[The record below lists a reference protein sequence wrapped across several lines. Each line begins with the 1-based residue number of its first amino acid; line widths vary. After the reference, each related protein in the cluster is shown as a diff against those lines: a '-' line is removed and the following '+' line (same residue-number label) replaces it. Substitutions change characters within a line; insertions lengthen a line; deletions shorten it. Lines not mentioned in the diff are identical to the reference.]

1 MAYLPESAAEDGAA
15 ATLMMTNSRAK
26 HAAIL
31 VTVALLA
38 ACGSSASTE
47 PAATGQV
54 GGRTIV
60 YGRVTGT
67 DGAGLGN
74 VRVLV
79 RHHTAV
85 CTARPNESES
95 VLTGS
100 DGRYRAVLT
109 ALTQIGCVSVKAQP
123 ITAGGL
129 LADSSSAVRASF
141 KQSDPLDSLAV
152 NFTLRGGI
160 Q

>member
-1 MAYLPESAAEDGAA
+1 M
-15 ATLMMTNSRAK
+15 TTNSRIK
-26 HAAIL
+26 RAAVL
-31 VTVALLA
+31 VAVALLA
-38 ACGSSASTE
+38 ACGSSDSTA
-47 PAATGQV
+47 PAETGQI

-74 VRVLV
+74 IRVLV

-85 CTARPNESES
+85 CTARPNETES
-95 VLTGS
+95 VLTGT

-109 ALTQIGCVSVKAQP
+109 ATTLIGCVSVKAQP
-123 ITAGGL
+123 TTAGGF
-129 LADSSSAVRASF
+129 ATDSISALRPAF
-141 KQSDPLDSLAV
+141 RQSEPLDSLAV
-152 NFTLRGGI
+152 NITLRGGI

>member
-1 MAYLPESAAEDGAA
+1 MRSDVLRVPVLLVSAV
-15 ATLMMTNSRAK
+15 
-26 HAAIL
+26 AAI
-31 VTVALLA
+31 VVAGCGSTSEPATVA
-38 ACGSSASTE
+38 
-47 PAATGQV
+47 PI

-67 DGAGLGN
+67 DGAGLAN
-74 VRVLV
+74 IRITV

-85 CTARPNESES
+85 CTARPNEAES
-95 VLTGS
+95 VQTGA

-109 ALTQIGCVSVKAQP
+109 VLSEIGCVSVKAQP
-123 ITAGGL
+123 VLAGGL
-129 LADSSSAVRASF
+129 AADSSGAVRTSF

>member
-1 MAYLPESAAEDGAA
+1 MAHLSDGAA
-15 ATLMMTNSRAK
+15 QDGAEASLMKTPSRAK
-26 HAAIL
+26 HAAVL
-31 VTVALLA
+31 GTVALLA
-38 ACGSSASTE
+38 ACGSSDSTA
-47 PAATGQV
+47 PAELGQV

-74 VRVLV
+74 IRVLV

-95 VLTGS
+95 VLTGI

-123 ITAGGL
+123 ISAGGL
-129 LADSSSAVRASF
+129 LADSSSAVRTSF
-141 KQSDPLDSLAV
+141 KQNDPLDSLAV

>member
-1 MAYLPESAAEDGAA
+1 MAYLPEGATEDGAA
-15 ATLMMTNSRAK
+15 ATLMTTNSRTKNVAV
-26 HAAIL
+26 L
-31 VTVALLA
+31 VTIALLA

-95 VLTGS
+95 VLTGI

-141 KQSDPLDSLAV
+141 RQSDPLDSLAV
-152 NFTLRGGI
+152 SFTLRGGI